1 MAALFACS
9 ELLEVALEIE
19 KNGQAFYEELSNCA
33 KEKGVLEVAKFMA
46 EEEKRHY
53 EKFKTMLDVIGE
65 SHTTP
70 ESYPGEYQQ
79 YVKALADSRVFTE
92 EHEIRDECRRLK
104 NDSDAIQ
111 MAIGLEKDSII
122 FYNEMSRFVRESDR
136 PTVGKIIDEER
147 RHIAKLWE
155 LKTKL
160 ATA

>member
-1 MAALFACS
+1 MAALFTGR

-33 KEKGVLEVAKFMA
+33 RDKGVLEVANFMA

-53 EKFKTMLDVIGE
+53 ETFKTMLDALGE
-65 SHTTP
+65 GYAPP

-79 YVKALADSRVFTE
+79 YVKALADSRVFTK
-92 EHEIRDECRRLK
+92 EHEVREECRRLK
-104 NDSDAIQ
+104 RDSEAIK

-122 FYNEMSRFVRESDR
+122 FYNEMSRFVRQSDR
-136 PTVGKIIDEER
+136 PTIARIIDEER
-147 RHIAKLWE
+147 SHITKLWE